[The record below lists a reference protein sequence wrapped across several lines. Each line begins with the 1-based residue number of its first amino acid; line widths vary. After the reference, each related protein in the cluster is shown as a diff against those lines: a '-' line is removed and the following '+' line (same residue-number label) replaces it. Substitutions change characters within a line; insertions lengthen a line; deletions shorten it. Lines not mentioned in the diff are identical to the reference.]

1 MWAFCRVIDRYHF
14 LRVQQ
19 GHAKKQGQG
28 YLKVRYCISKVRLYF
43 YIMLL
48 HLLIQYKTK
57 SLFYPHTPPSTF
69 RLPTMSNFNNASPV
83 AEVAVSVSIVI
94 LPSINKIRDD
104 TVNIVKGK
112 SEEGIPTWQCCW
124 CGTTYI
130 YLKSMK

>member
-57 SLFYPHTPPSTF
+57 SLFYPHTPPSNF

-83 AEVAVSVSIVI
+83 AAVALAVAIATF
-94 LPSINKIRDD
+94 PSIQNIWDY
-104 TVNIVKGK
+104 TVNISNANPKKVYQL
-112 SEEGIPTWQCCW
+112 GINVGVAQH
-124 CGTTYI
+124 I
-130 YLKSMK
+130 FI